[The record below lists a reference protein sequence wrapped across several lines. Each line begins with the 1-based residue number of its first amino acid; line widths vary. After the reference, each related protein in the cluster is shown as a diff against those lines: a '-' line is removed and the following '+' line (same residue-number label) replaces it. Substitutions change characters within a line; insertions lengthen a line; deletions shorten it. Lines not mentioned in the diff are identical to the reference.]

1 MFPSDQ
7 GTRDHKIF
15 FGLARGRLE
24 EDIVSVSE
32 YVRKMD
38 KMDWELSTLKG
49 IIDAK
54 QISID
59 G

>member
-15 FGLARGRLE
+15 FGLARSRLE

-38 KMDWELSTLKG
+38 KMD
-49 IIDAK
+49 
-54 QISID
+54 
-59 G
+59 